1 MKTRQSA
8 NLNQLTKAQLIEQ
21 LSRQEKRIS
30 SLNKMVEELAEQL
43 RLKRHQQYGA
53 SSEKSDPNQQPE
65 LFDEAE
71 ESMIESVGHDIAQ
84 GLDEDASVPGSS
96 DANAEESTPPKKAC
110 GRKPLPEDLE
120 RRRVEH
126 DIEEHD
132 KVCTCGCQKTQIGE
146 DISEKLNVIPMQMFV
161 EQHVRMKY
169 ACPACEGELVIADPE
184 PTLLPKSNAGI
195 ELQAFVVTGKFQDAL
210 PLHRQTGIFRR
221 FGIDLPRNTLA
232 NWMLNLSEG
241 VQPIINAFERE
252 INAAPVILMGETSVQ
267 VNKEPGKAASSK
279 SYMWIRRAKAPPDKH
294 AEHGKDIT
302 LFHYS
307 PSRSGQIA
315 TELLANCQGAVM
327 TDGYAGYYQAVKQ
340 HDLPHAQ
347 CWAHARRKFVE
358 AEKALPKGKQSPAIT
373 EVLSLTQKL
382 YGIEKALKD
391 NTAEEKQ
398 RVRQEKAKPILEK
411 LKSKLENKI
420 EKVAPKGKFG
430 EAIVYTLKHW
440 PGLTQ
445 YLENGYIPIDNNG
458 AENGIRPFV
467 IGRKNWMFADTQ
479 RGAKASANIY
489 SIIETAKANGH
500 DAYHY
505 LCYLFRELP
514 KAKKE
519 EDIKKLL
526 PWNVEMSM
534 TDGLMKSR
542 SN

>member
-71 ESMIESVGHDIAQ
+71 ELMIESVGHDIAQ

-96 DANAEESTPPKKAC
+96 DANAEENTPPKKPR

-132 KVCTCGCQKTQIGE
+132 KVCTCGCQKTQSGE

-210 PLHRQTGIFRR
+210 PLHRQTGIFKR

-241 VQPIINAFERE
+241 VQPIIDAFERE
-252 INAAPVILMGETSVQ
+252 INAAPVILMDETSVQ

-279 SYMWIRRAKAPPDKH
+279 SYMWIRRAKAPPDEQAK
-294 AEHGKDIT
+294 HGKDIT

-340 HDLPHAQ
+340 HHLPHAQ

-358 AEKALPKGKQSPAIT
+358 AEKALPKGKKSPAIT
-373 EVLSLTQKL
+373 ELLSLIQKL

-391 NTAEEKQ
+391 NTAKDKQ
-398 RVRQEKAKPILEK
+398 RARQENAKPILEK
-411 LKSKLENKI
+411 LKAKLEKKI
-420 EKVAPKGKFG
+420 ETVAPKGKFG
-430 EAIVYTLKHW
+430 EAIGYTLKHW

-445 YLENGYIPIDNNG
+445 YLENGHIPIDNNG

-479 RGAKASANIY
+479 RGANASAKLY

-514 KAKKE
+514 KAKTE
-519 EDIKKLL
+519 ETINKLL
-526 PWNVEMSM
+526 PWNVDMAV
-534 TDGLMKSR
+534 TDQLMKER
-542 SN
+542 SS